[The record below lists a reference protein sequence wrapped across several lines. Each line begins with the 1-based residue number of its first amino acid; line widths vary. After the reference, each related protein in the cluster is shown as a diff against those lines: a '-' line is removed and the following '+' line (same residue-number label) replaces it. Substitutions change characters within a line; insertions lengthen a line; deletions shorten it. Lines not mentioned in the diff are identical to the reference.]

1 MTLAGMLAE
10 DRNAL
15 ICDLAETY
23 QIYDYKRVP
32 VKTLGILA
40 AGLREDSR
48 IRQKLEGIKA
58 SPDTILLARVYDLIN
73 VLVWSKTKDAEKGKN
88 FPKSLALLFMEEDEE
103 ESKAAHFSTGAEYEE
118 ARKKIIEKIKGAE
131 Q

>member
-1 MTLAGMLAE
+1 MTLAGMIAE

-23 QIYDYKRVP
+23 QIYDYERVP

-58 SPDTILLARVYDLIN
+58 SPETIILARVHDLVNAI
-73 VLVWSKTKDAEKGKN
+73 LWTKTKDAERGKN
-88 FPKSLALLFMEEDEE
+88 FPKSLAALFMEDNET
-103 ESKAAHFSTGAEYEE
+103 ESKAAHFATGEEYEE
-118 ARKKIIEKIKGAE
+118 ARRKIIEKIKGAE